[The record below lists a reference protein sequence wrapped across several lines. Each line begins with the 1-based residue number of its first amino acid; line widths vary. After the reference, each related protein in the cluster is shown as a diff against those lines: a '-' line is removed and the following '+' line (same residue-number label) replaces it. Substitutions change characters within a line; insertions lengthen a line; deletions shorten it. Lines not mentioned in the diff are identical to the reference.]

1 MRRSD
6 VIDRFGWI
14 SLLVAH
20 ELTPQGLDRIH
31 GTDDSNM
38 NNTRTLVKGNGE
50 SKSHEQKSFHFL
62 RWSDLQVGFLSPR
75 VLELFTYLLNS
86 KILLAYCIPLGR
98 AYPIRDGLTFRS
110 MLSLLCSV
118 LH

>member
-1 MRRSD
+1 MVCLTKRLRSLGSVLSMRRSD
-6 VIDRFGWI
+6 VIDRFCWI

-50 SKSHEQKSFHFL
+50 SKSHEQKAFHFL
-62 RWSDLQVGFLSPR
+62 R
-75 VLELFTYLLNS
+75 
-86 KILLAYCIPLGR
+86 
-98 AYPIRDGLTFRS
+98 
-110 MLSLLCSV
+110 
-118 LH
+118 